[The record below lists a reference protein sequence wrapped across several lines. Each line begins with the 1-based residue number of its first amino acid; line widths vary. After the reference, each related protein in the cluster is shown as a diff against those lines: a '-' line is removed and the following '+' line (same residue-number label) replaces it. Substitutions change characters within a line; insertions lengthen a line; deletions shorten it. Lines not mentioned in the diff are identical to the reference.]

1 MEATARPTSEVA
13 AEALEYLRTGKRKVV
28 FGKSKM
34 QIKAKPK
41 IKKRYFVLVFVLILL
56 FCPLLLIEKKYQIEG
71 SVSIGGQIIK
81 NHKIYFLER
90 EGAIQSVVSD
100 ENGSFE
106 IKLKKG
112 FYKIYF
118 EKNAPRR
125 YLMSETTPFAI
136 KLSRNLKNI
145 RLYVKS

>member
-1 MEATARPTSEVA
+1 MEATIKPASEVA
-13 AEALEYLRTGKRKVV
+13 AEALDYLRTGKRKVV
-28 FGKSKM
+28 FGKNKTP
-34 QIKAKPK
+34 IKSKPK
-41 IKKRYFVLVFVLILL
+41 IKKRYFAIIFIVILI
-56 FCPLLLIEKKYQIEG
+56 FCPLLFIEKKYQIEG
-71 SVSIGGQIIK
+71 SINIGGQIIK
-81 NHKIYFLER
+81 NHKIYFLEK
-90 EGAIQSVVSD
+90 EGAIQSVVSN
-100 ENGSFE
+100 ENGNFN

-125 YLMSETTPFAI
+125 YLMPETTPFAI